1 MVLNFLASAQ
11 VHFINDQELNP
22 RVYAEQFVD
31 SDPSKALTPEE
42 LLRRAR
48 MIQSTELGKDPLLRN
63 QMRKIFQEEGRIS
76 VEPTERG
83 LVKINENHRYFVRIA
98 VLLQPDINL
107 MNHSEL
113 QISFQQ
119 KHPNHTGLAS
129 VPQYS
134 SS

>member
-31 SDPSKALTPEE
+31 SDPSKALAPEE

-83 LVKINENHRYFVRIA
+83 LVKINENHRYFVCIA
-98 VLLQPDINL
+98 VLLQLDINL
-107 MNHSEL
+107 MIYSEL
-113 QISFQQ
+113 QVSFQQ
-119 KHPNHTGLAS
+119 RHPNHTGLTS

-134 SS
+134 

>member
-1 MVLNFLASAQ
+1 VVLNFLASAQ
-11 VHFINDQELNP
+11 VHFISDQELNP

-31 SDPSKALTPEE
+31 SDHSKALTPEE

-83 LVKINENHRYFVRIA
+83 LVKINENHRYFVRTT
-98 VLLQPDINL
+98 VLLQLDINL
-107 MNHSEL
+107 INYSEL
-113 QISFQQ
+113 QVSFQQ
-119 KHPNHTGLAS
+119 NHPNHTGVVS

-134 SS
+134 